1 MTINPRTLP
10 TTISAVVS
18 DVDGTLVTDDKALTA
33 ETVAA
38 VARLRSS
45 AIAFAIISSRP
56 PRGLRM
62 VIDALGITTPV
73 VGFNGGLIV
82 TPGLS
87 ALTQHLL
94 LPAVA
99 RRVVEVVIAHGAQA
113 WVFSGED
120 WLARDAEGAYVG
132 LEQRTIGYGPHI
144 VAEFGRALD
153 SAVKIVAVSTDFGLL
168 DDLEQRART
177 VFTEDAT
184 VARSQRYYLDF
195 THLLA
200 NKGVALSELA
210 KLLAIP
216 LTETAVVGDGGN
228 DVAMF
233 RRSGL
238 SIAMGNASPDVQ
250 RAADFVTDRNS
261 RDGFAKAIDRFVLG
275 GSRLN
280 PSASGSTFESHAAN
294 KDPMKS
300 GRA

>member
-1 MTINPRTLP
+1 MTTVPRTLP

-18 DVDGTLVTDDKALTA
+18 DVDGTLVTDDKTLTP

-38 VARLRSS
+38 VARLRSND
-45 AIAFAIISSRP
+45 ITFAIISSRP

-73 VGFNGGLIV
+73 AGYNGGLIS
-82 TPGLS
+82 TPGLL

-99 RRVVEVVIAHGAQA
+99 RQVVDVIVAHGAEA

-120 WLARDAEGAYVG
+120 WLAQQPEGAYVD
-132 LEQRTIGYGPHI
+132 LEQRTIGYPPHI
-144 VAEFGRALD
+144 VAKFGGALD

-168 DDLEQRART
+168 DGLELHARA
-177 VFTEDAT
+177 VFAEQAT

-195 THLLA
+195 THPLA

-216 LTETAVVGDGGN
+216 VTEIAVVGDGGN

-233 RRSGL
+233 GRSGL

-250 RAADFVTDRNS
+250 RAADFVTDHNS
-261 RDGFAKAIDRFVLG
+261 RDGFAKAIDKFILG
-275 GSRLN
+275 GSRLD
-280 PSASGSTFESHAAN
+280 PSASVSAFESHAAN

>member
-1 MTINPRTLP
+1 MTTVPRTLP

-18 DVDGTLVTDDKALTA
+18 DVDGTLVTDDKTLTPA
-33 ETVAA
+33 TVAA

-45 AIAFAIISSRP
+45 AIAFAIVSSRP

-73 VGFNGGLIV
+73 AGYNGGLIA
-82 TPGLS
+82 TPGLL

-94 LPAVA
+94 LPAIA
-99 RRVVEVVIAHGAQA
+99 RQVVDVIVAHGAEA

-120 WLARDAEGAYVG
+120 WLAQQPEGAYVD
-132 LEQRTIGYGPHI
+132 LEQHTIGYPPHI
-144 VAEFGRALD
+144 VAKFGGALD

-168 DDLEQRART
+168 DGLELHARA
-177 VFTEDAT
+177 VFAEQAT

-195 THLLA
+195 THPLA

-216 LTETAVVGDGGN
+216 VTEIAVVGDGGN

-233 RRSGL
+233 GRSGL

-250 RAADFVTDRNS
+250 RAADFVTDHNS
-261 RDGFAKAIDRFVLG
+261 RDGFAKAIDKFILG
-275 GSRLN
+275 GSRLD
-280 PSASGSTFESHAAN
+280 PSASVSAFESHAAN

>member
-1 MTINPRTLP
+1 MMSVPRPPP

-18 DVDGTLVTDDKALTA
+18 DVDGTLVTDDKTLTA

-45 AIAFAIISSRP
+45 AIPFALISSRP

-62 VIDALGITTPV
+62 LIDALGITTPV
-73 VGFNGGLIV
+73 VGLNGGLIT
-82 TPGLS
+82 TPGLL
-87 ALTQHLL
+87 AVTQHLL

-99 RRVVEVVIAHGAQA
+99 RRVVEFIVGHGAQA

-120 WLARDAEGAYVG
+120 WLAQEAEGAYVG
-132 LEQRTIGYGPHI
+132 LEQSTIGYRPRI

-153 SAVKIVAVSTDFGLL
+153 SAVKIVAVSPDFGLL
-168 DDLEQRART
+168 DDLEQRARA
-177 VFTEDAT
+177 VFTEKAT

-195 THLLA
+195 THFLA

-210 KLLAIP
+210 TLLAIP
-216 LTETAVVGDGGN
+216 VTEIAVVGDGGN

-250 RAADFVTDRNS
+250 RVADFVTDRNS
-261 RDGFAKAIDRFVLG
+261 RDGFAKAMDQFVLG
-275 GSRLN
+275 GSRSN
-280 PSASGSTFESHAAN
+280 PPATCFAFESQAAT
-294 KDPMKS
+294 KARGK
-300 GRA
+300 

>member
-1 MTINPRTLP
+1 MATVPRTLP
-10 TTISAVVS
+10 TKISAVVS
-18 DVDGTLVTDDKALTA
+18 DVDGTLVTDDKTLTA

-38 VARLRSS
+38 VARLRSNGT
-45 AIAFAIISSRP
+45 AFAIISSRP
-56 PRGLRM
+56 PRGLRTM
-62 VIDALGITTPV
+62 IDALGITTPV
-73 VGFNGGLIV
+73 AGYNGGLIA
-82 TPGLS
+82 TPGLL

-99 RRVVEVVIAHGAQA
+99 RQVVDVIVAHGAEA

-120 WLARDAEGAYVG
+120 WLAREAEGAYVG

-168 DDLEQRART
+168 DDLELHARA
-177 VFTEDAT
+177 VFAEQAT

-195 THLLA
+195 THPLA

-210 KLLAIP
+210 KLMGVRLAEI
-216 LTETAVVGDGGN
+216 AVVGDGGN

-233 RRSGL
+233 ERSGF
-238 SIAMGNASPDVQ
+238 SIAMGNASPHVQ
-250 RAADFVTDRNS
+250 RVADVVTDSNS

-280 PSASGSTFESHAAN
+280 PSASGSAFESHAAN
-294 KDPMKS
+294 NDPMKL

>member
-1 MTINPRTLP
+1 MTTVPRTLP

-18 DVDGTLVTDDKALTA
+18 DVDGTLVTDDKTLTPA
-33 ETVAA
+33 TVAA
-38 VARLRSS
+38 VARLRSND
-45 AIAFAIISSRP
+45 IAFAIVSSRP

-73 VGFNGGLIV
+73 AGYNGGLIA
-82 TPGLS
+82 TPGLL

-94 LPAVA
+94 LPAIA
-99 RRVVEVVIAHGAQA
+99 RQVVDVIVAHGAEA

-120 WLARDAEGAYVG
+120 WLAQQPEGAYVD
-132 LEQRTIGYGPHI
+132 LEQRTIGYPPHI
-144 VAEFGRALD
+144 VAEFGGALD
-153 SAVKIVAVSTDFGLL
+153 SAVKIVAVSNDFGLL
-168 DDLEQRART
+168 DKLELHARA
-177 VFTEDAT
+177 VFAEQAT

-195 THLLA
+195 THPLA

-216 LTETAVVGDGGN
+216 VTEIAVLGDGGN

-233 RRSGL
+233 GRSGL

-250 RAADFVTDRNS
+250 RAADFVTDHNS
-261 RDGFAKAIDRFVLG
+261 RDGFAKAIDKFVLG

-280 PSASGSTFESHAAN
+280 PSASGSAFESHTAN